1 MSSIEIRNAAC
12 LATPLGTSARRGREQ
27 GQIRRVRNAALRAEE
42 GRIVFVGSES
52 DYARDYAGK
61 PAATTI
67 DATGR
72 TVLPGLVDC
81 HTHPVWAGDR
91 AEEIARRLAGESYAS
106 IAARGGGIAA
116 TVVAT
121 RAASDEELRTL
132 VAGRLRRMLSCG
144 TTTAETKSGYG
155 LTAEQE
161 IRSLRLLAS
170 LAAPDLPR
178 LVPTLLAAHEVP
190 PEYRDRRGEWVRIVA
205 DVLVPRC
212 AAEKLALFCD
222 VFCEE
227 GVFTVEESRRIL
239 EAARDAGLGL
249 RIHADELGRSGGA
262 LLAAQLRADSA
273 DHLLCIGREE
283 IDALARGGTVA
294 VLLPGTAWWMRSK
307 PAPARALIEAGV
319 PVAVSTD
326 ANPGTCNTESLPAAA
341 AHACLDSG
349 LTVEETLTGMT
360 LNAAASLRL
369 ASEIGSLEPG
379 KNADV
384 ILLDAPD
391 DRHLLYHWGVN
402 LVSTVVRG
410 GRILLDR
417 AS

>member
-1 MSSIEIRNAAC
+1 LPSIEIRNAAC
-12 LATPLGTSARRGREQ
+12 LATPLGTTALRGREQ
-27 GQIRRVRNAALRAEE
+27 GEIHRVRNAALRAEQ

-52 DYARDYAGK
+52 DYAREYAGK
-61 PAATTI
+61 PAATAI

-72 TVLPGLVDC
+72 TVLPGFVDC

-106 IAARGGGIAA
+106 IAERGGGIAS
-116 TVVAT
+116 TVAAT
-121 RAASDEELRTL
+121 RAASDEDLRSL
-132 VAGRLRRMLSCG
+132 VAGRLARMLSCG
-144 TTTAETKSGYG
+144 TTTAEAKSGYG

-170 LAAPDLPR
+170 LDSPDLPR

-205 DVLVPRC
+205 EELVPRC
-212 AAEKLALFCD
+212 AAEKLAVFCD
-222 VFCEE
+222 VFCED
-227 GVFTVEESRRIL
+227 GVFSVAESRRIL
-239 EAARDAGLGL
+239 VAARAAGLGL

-262 LLAAQLRADSA
+262 LLAAELLADSA

-283 IDALARGGTVA
+283 IEALARAGTVA
-294 VLLPGTAWWMRSK
+294 VILPGTAWWMRSK
-307 PAPARALIEAGV
+307 PAPARALIAAGV

-369 ASEIGSLEPG
+369 ASEVGSLETG
-379 KNADV
+379 KSADV

-402 LVSTVVRG
+402 LVSTVIRG
-410 GRILLDR
+410 GRVV
-417 AS
+417 A